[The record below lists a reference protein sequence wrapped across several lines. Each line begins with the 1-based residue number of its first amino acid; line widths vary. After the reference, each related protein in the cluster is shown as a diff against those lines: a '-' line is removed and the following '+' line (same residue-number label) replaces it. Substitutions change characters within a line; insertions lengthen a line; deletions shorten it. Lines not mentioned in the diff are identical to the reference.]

1 MFIFIQPY
9 NDSLNSTIL
18 NENDPNLRPK
28 EEIEIEDKLKE
39 IRSKFETKPNPQTP
53 APTPMGGLPGGLM
66 KGGLASGADLLKQ
79 EESQFVTAGQ
89 RANFVPDP
97 KNLELLSKLPGRPSK
112 SLMDIKKEMLQKA
125 NGQKDKPKLSFQKQ
139 LFRATYTVRLCLI

>member
-1 MFIFIQPY
+1 
-9 NDSLNSTIL
+9 
-18 NENDPNLRPK
+18 
-28 EEIEIEDKLKE
+28 
-39 IRSKFETKPNPQTP
+39 
-53 APTPMGGLPGGLM
+53 M

-79 EESQFVTAGQ
+79 EESQFVTAEQ

-125 NGQKDKPKLSFQKQ
+125 NGQKDKPKLSFPNIQGRKDCSMFLRRLTQETYLKTLQKVCYKSYSG
-139 LFRATYTVRLCLI
+139 TWK

>member
-1 MFIFIQPY
+1 
-9 NDSLNSTIL
+9 
-18 NENDPNLRPK
+18 
-28 EEIEIEDKLKE
+28 
-39 IRSKFETKPNPQTP
+39 
-53 APTPMGGLPGGLM
+53 M

-79 EESQFVTAGQ
+79 EESQFVTAEQ

-125 NGQKDKPKLSFQKQ
+125 NGQKDKPKLSFLKHS
-139 LFRATYTVRLCLI
+139 RSSALICILRRMCYLRR

>member
-1 MFIFIQPY
+1 MTPGK
-9 NDSLNSTIL
+9 
-18 NENDPNLRPK
+18 RPK
-28 EEIEIEDKLKE
+28 EEVEIEDKLKE
-39 IRSKFETKPNPQTP
+39 IRSKFDTKPNPQTT
-53 APTPMGGLPGGLM
+53 APTPTGGLPGGLM

-79 EESQFVTAGQ
+79 EESQFVTAEQ

-125 NGQKDKPKLSFQKQ
+125 NGQKDKPKLSFQTHSRSES
-139 LFRATYTVRLCLI
+139 LHLGFYVG